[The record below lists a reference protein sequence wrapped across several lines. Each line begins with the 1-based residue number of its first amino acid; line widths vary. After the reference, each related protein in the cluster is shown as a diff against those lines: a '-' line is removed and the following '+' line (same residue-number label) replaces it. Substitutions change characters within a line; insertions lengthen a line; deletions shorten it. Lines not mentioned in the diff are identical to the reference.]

1 MSLLLVIGCDSPS
14 KLSSLNSKLYICFM
28 KILLTGH
35 TGFLGSYLKRLLSDR
50 GVEVVGLGRGA
61 DSDWHFDLGSGVND
75 FPREEEGTKEIDLV
89 IHAAGLAHRVPKTEA
104 EKQQFFNIN
113 VEGTRRLL
121 RALKDSGHVPKRFVF
136 ISTIAVYGEPMDA
149 GVCVPPY
156 PGEGDLEQLDLTP
169 YGLSKW
175 KAEQLVQKWCRQE
188 GVEAIIWRLP
198 LIVGE
203 NAPGNL
209 GAMEKAIR
217 KGYYFRIGNSYARM
231 RYYVDI
237 KDLGSR
243 VLALLDDKGSE
254 AGTFNVMTGEKS
266 YGAFE
271 DEIAWKY
278 GKKVRSIPLWMVR
291 LAAKVGDVV
300 PGFPLNSYRLKKLLG
315 E

>member
-1 MSLLLVIGCDSPS
+1 
-14 KLSSLNSKLYICFM
+14 M
-28 KILLTGH
+28 KIALTGH
-35 TGFLGSYLKRLLSDR
+35 TGFLGSYLKDVLLGQGID
-50 GVEVVGLGRGA
+50 VLGLGRGS
-61 DSDWHFDLGSGVND
+61 DSDWHFDLGSGVNE
-75 FPREEEGTKEIDLV
+75 FPRGDVGEGKGPLDIV

-104 EKQQFFNIN
+104 EKQAFFDIN
-113 VEGTRRLL
+113 LEGTRRLL
-121 RALKDSGHVPKRFVF
+121 RALKDSGNVPKRFMF

-149 GVCVPPY
+149 DVCVPPY
-156 PGEGDLEQLDLTP
+156 PEEDDVEQLDLTP

-175 KAEQLVQKWCRQE
+175 KAEQLVQDWCRQD
-188 GVEAIIWRLP
+188 GVEVFIWRLP

-237 KDLGSR
+237 EALGSR
-243 VLALLDDKGSE
+243 VLALLDGQGVE
-254 AGTFNVMTGEKS
+254 AGTFNVISGEKS

-271 DEIAWKY
+271 DEIASKY

-291 LAAKVGDVV
+291 LAAKVGDVL
-300 PGFPLNSYRLKKLLG
+300 PGFPLNGYRLKKLLG

>member
-1 MSLLLVIGCDSPS
+1 
-14 KLSSLNSKLYICFM
+14 M
-28 KILLTGH
+28 KIALTGH
-35 TGFLGSYLKRLLSDR
+35 TGFLGSYLKRVLLDR
-50 GVEVVGLGRGA
+50 DVEVMRLGRGA

-75 FPREEEGTKEIDLV
+75 FPRKEEGTEAIDLV

-104 EKQQFFNIN
+104 EKQQFFDIN

-149 GVCVPPY
+149 DVCVPPY
-156 PGEGDLEQLDLTP
+156 PREADLEQLDLTP
-169 YGLSKW
+169 YGWSKW
-175 KAEQLVQKWCRQE
+175 KAEQLVRDWCRQE
-188 GVEAIIWRLP
+188 GVEAFIWRLP

-231 RYYVDI
+231 RYYVEI
-237 KDLGSR
+237 EALGSC
-243 VLALLDDKGSE
+243 VFALLDGKGAE
-254 AGTFNVMTGEKS
+254 AGTFNVISGEKS
-266 YGAFE
+266 YGDFE
-271 DEIAWKY
+271 DEIASKY

-300 PGFPLNSYRLKKLLG
+300 PGFPLNSYRLRKLLG

>member
-1 MSLLLVIGCDSPS
+1 M
-14 KLSSLNSKLYICFM
+14 
-28 KILLTGH
+28 LTGH
-35 TGFLGSYLKRLLSDR
+35 TGFLGSYLKRVLLDR
-50 GVEVVGLGRGA
+50 GLEVVGLGRGA

-75 FPREEEGTKEIDLV
+75 FPRKEEGREAIDLV

-104 EKQQFFNIN
+104 EKQEFFNIN

-149 GVCVPPY
+149 DICVPPY
-156 PGEGDLEQLDLTP
+156 PEEADLEQLYLTP

-175 KAEQLVQKWCRQE
+175 KAEQLVQDWCRQE
-188 GVEAIIWRLP
+188 GVEAFIWRLP

-217 KGYYFRIGNSYARM
+217 KGYYFRIGISYARK
-231 RYYVDI
+231 RYYVRI
-237 KDLGSR
+237 EELATR
-243 VLALLDDKGSE
+243 VLALLDGQGAES
-254 AGTFNVMTGEKS
+254 GTFNVISGEKS
-266 YGAFE
+266 YGDFE
-271 DEIAWKY
+271 DEIASKY

-291 LAAKVGDVV
+291 LAAKLGDVL

>member
-1 MSLLLVIGCDSPS
+1 
-14 KLSSLNSKLYICFM
+14 M
-28 KILLTGH
+28 KIALTGH
-35 TGFLGSYLKRLLSDR
+35 TGFLGSYLKRVLLDR
-50 GVEVVGLGRGA
+50 VVEVLGLGRGV

-75 FPREEEGTKEIDLV
+75 FPRKEEGTEAIDLF

-104 EKQQFFNIN
+104 ETQQFFDIN
-113 VEGTRRLL
+113 EEGTRRLL
-121 RALKDSGHVPKRFVF
+121 RALKDSGNVPKRFVF

-149 GVCVPPY
+149 DVCVPPY
-156 PGEGDLEQLDLTP
+156 PGEADLEQLQLTP

-175 KAEQLVQKWCRQE
+175 KAEQLVQDWCRQE
-188 GVEAIIWRLP
+188 GIPAFIWRLP

-231 RYYVDI
+231 RYYVRI
-237 KDLGSR
+237 EELATR
-243 VLALLDDKGSE
+243 VLALLDGKGAE
-254 AGTFNVMTGEKS
+254 AGTFNVISGEKS
-266 YGAFE
+266 YGVFE
-271 DEIAWKY
+271 DEIAAKY

-291 LAAKVGDVV
+291 LAAKVGDVL

>member
-1 MSLLLVIGCDSPS
+1 
-14 KLSSLNSKLYICFM
+14 M

-35 TGFLGSYLKRLLSDR
+35 TGFLGSYLKREMLSR
-50 GVEVVGLGRGA
+50 GLDVMGLGRGK

-75 FPREEEGTKEIDLV
+75 FPRGKGSEEEGPIDLV

-104 EKQQFFNIN
+104 EKQAFFDIN
-113 VEGTRRLL
+113 LEGTRRLL
-121 RALKDSGHVPKRFVF
+121 RGLRDSGNVPKRFVF

-149 GVCVPPY
+149 DICVPPY
-156 PGEGDLEQLDLTP
+156 PSEVDLEKLDLTP

-175 KAEQLVQKWCRQE
+175 KAEQLVQDWCRQE
-188 GVEAIIWRLP
+188 GVQGLIWRLP

-217 KGYYFRIGNSYARM
+217 KGYYFRIGNSYERM
-231 RYYVDI
+231 RFYI
-237 KDLGSR
+237 NIEELGMR
-243 VLALLDDKGSE
+243 VLALLEGKGSE
-254 AGTFNVMTGEKS
+254 SGTFNVISGKKS

-271 DEIAWKY
+271 DEIASKY
-278 GKKVRSIPLWMVR
+278 GKKVRSISLWMVR
-291 LAAKVGDVV
+291 LAAKVGDLL

>member
-1 MSLLLVIGCDSPS
+1 
-14 KLSSLNSKLYICFM
+14 M
-28 KILLTGH
+28 KIALTGH
-35 TGFLGSYLKRLLSDR
+35 TGFLGSYLKRVLLDR
-50 GVEVVGLGRGA
+50 VVEVLGLGRGV

-75 FPREEEGTKEIDLV
+75 FPRKEEGTEAIDLF

-104 EKQQFFNIN
+104 ETQQFFDIN
-113 VEGTRRLL
+113 EEGTRRLL
-121 RALKDSGHVPKRFVF
+121 RALKDSGNVPKRFVF

-149 GVCVPPY
+149 DVCVPPY
-156 PGEGDLEQLDLTP
+156 PGEADLEQLQLTP

-175 KAEQLVQKWCRQE
+175 KAEQLVQDWCRQE
-188 GVEAIIWRLP
+188 GIPAFIWRLP

-231 RYYVDI
+231 RYYVRI
-237 KDLGSR
+237 EELATR
-243 VLALLDDKGSE
+243 VLALLDGQGAES
-254 AGTFNVMTGEKS
+254 GTFNVISGEKS
-266 YGAFE
+266 YGDFE
-271 DEIAWKY
+271 DEIASKY

-291 LAAKVGDVV
+291 LAAKLGDVL

>member
-1 MSLLLVIGCDSPS
+1 
-14 KLSSLNSKLYICFM
+14 M

-35 TGFLGSYLKRLLSDR
+35 TGFLGSYLKREMLSR
-50 GVEVVGLGRGA
+50 GADVMGLGRGK
-61 DSDWHFDLGSGVND
+61 DSDWHFDLGSDEND
-75 FPREEEGTKEIDLV
+75 FPRGNGSQGEASVDLV
-89 IHAAGLAHRVPKTEA
+89 IHVAGLAHRVPKTEA
-104 EKQQFFNIN
+104 EKQQFFDVN

-121 RALKDSGHVPKRFVF
+121 RALKDSGNVSKRFVF

-149 GVCVPPY
+149 DICVPPY
-156 PGEGDLEQLDLTP
+156 PSEADLEQLDLTP

-175 KAEQLVQKWCRQE
+175 KAEQLVQDWCRQE
-188 GVEAIIWRLP
+188 GVEVFIWRLP

-231 RYYVDI
+231 RHYVNLEE
-237 KDLGSR
+237 LGLR
-243 VLALLDDKGSE
+243 VLDLLEGKDADS
-254 AGTFNVMTGEKS
+254 GTFNVISGEKS

-271 DEIAWKY
+271 DEFALKY
-278 GKKVRSIPLWMVR
+278 GKNVRSIPIWIVR
-291 LAAKVGDVV
+291 MAAKVGDVLA
-300 PGFPLNSYRLKKLLG
+300 GFPLNSYRLKKLLG

>member
-1 MSLLLVIGCDSPS
+1 
-14 KLSSLNSKLYICFM
+14 M
-28 KILLTGH
+28 KVALTGH
-35 TGFLGSYLKRLLSDR
+35 TGFLGSYLKSVLLRR
-50 GVEVVGLGRGA
+50 GIDVLGLGRGA
-61 DSDWHFDLGSGVND
+61 ASDWHFDLGSSVND
-75 FPREEEGTKEIDLV
+75 FPRGKGSEEEGPIDLV

-104 EKQQFFNIN
+104 EKQQFFDIN

-121 RALKDSGHVPKRFVF
+121 RALKDSVNVPKQFVF

-149 GVCVPPY
+149 GICVPPY
-156 PGEGDLEQLDLTP
+156 PSEADLEQLDLTP

-175 KAEQLVQKWCRQE
+175 KAEQLVQDWCRQE
-188 GVEAIIWRLP
+188 GVEVFIWRLP

-231 RYYVDI
+231 RHYVNLEE
-237 KDLGSR
+237 LGLR
-243 VLALLDDKGSE
+243 VLDLLEGKDADS
-254 AGTFNVMTGEKS
+254 GTFNVISGEKS

-271 DEIAWKY
+271 DEFALKY
-278 GKKVRSIPLWMVR
+278 GKKVRKIPVWMVR
-291 LAAKVGDVV
+291 MAAKVGDVV